1 MCPPPFFG
9 SGGTHSLAG
18 GGGPNSEEGTDTVV
32 LCASAGMSTGTDL
45 IAVQLDAGD
54 MMFAEAAPK
63 EDHLS
68 VQDPPARGR
77 NWIHSGHRHDFVFY
91 NETEK
96 EPQFIFAD
104 L

>member
-1 MCPPPFFG
+1 
-9 SGGTHSLAG
+9 
-18 GGGPNSEEGTDTVV
+18 
-32 LCASAGMSTGTDL
+32 MSTDL

-54 MMFAEAAPK
+54 MMLAEAAP
-63 EDHLS
+63 EENHLS
-68 VQDPPARGR
+68 VQDPPARGGY
-77 NWIHSGHRHDFVFY
+77 WIHSGHGHDFVFY